1 MIIDAHSHV
10 NIALRNMEVSSHS
23 SYGIETDD
31 IELYLQGYDQNGVDA
46 CFVFM
51 TEAFS
56 IESRMTSYND
66 ELARYRDRYPE
77 RLYPWG
83 TVQPS
88 WPEKKLRHEIRRVK
102 KELGLFGLKFV
113 PLIQGFPISSKGMD
127 IVAEEAGDLGLPITF
142 HDGSPEYCSAI
153 QVAYFARK
161 YPKVKVLSAHGGLRE
176 LWSDFIDSV
185 RELPN
190 LWLCLS
196 GPTQWGIQT
205 LYNELGPEK
214 LLFGSDGGIGHP
226 AVTTAYIRRI
236 KAMDAPEEHKKMI
249 LGTNAVRFLKYNISD

>member
-10 NIALRNMEVSSHS
+10 NIAISEMEASSHS
-23 SYGIETDD
+23 SYGIEIDD
-31 IELYLQGYDQNGVDA
+31 LELYLASYDRNGVDA

-56 IESRMTSYND
+56 IESRMPAYNN

-88 WPEKKLRHEIRRVK
+88 WPEKKLRLEIRRIK
-102 KELGLFGLKFV
+102 KELGLCGLKFV
-113 PLIQGFPISSKGMD
+113 PIIQGVPISSRGMD
-127 IVAEEAGDLGLPITF
+127 IVAEEATDLELPVTF

-161 YPKVKVLSAHGGLRE
+161 YPGVRVLSAHGGLRE
-176 LWSDFIDSV
+176 LWPDFINSV
-185 RELPN
+185 KELAN

-196 GPTQWGIQT
+196 GPTQWGIQK
-205 LYNELGPEK
+205 LYDELGPEK

-226 AVTTAYIRRI
+226 AVTTAYIRRVM
-236 KAMDAPEEHKKMI
+236 AMDAPEEHKKMI
-249 LGTNAVRFLKYNISD
+249 MGENAVRFLEA